1 MIRTREWRQESN
13 NRYRRLAIVVLV
25 LLSGP
30 ILGLFGSRQLIA
42 VALGGIAALLL
53 TVIVLKRPPVGLL
66 GLMMLSFLVPITIGT
81 GTGTEVSM
89 SVVGLA
95 LVVGAFLLEVSTGD
109 SQNVRLTVPSIYLPL
124 SIFIAVTLLSFL
136 AGQLPWYPLDPA
148 PMTAQLGQ
156 LGVLVLL
163 PCLVFIMDRY
173 IVTERWLKRLVW
185 LFLGFGSVYVL
196 LTFFPSVQAALSFV
210 VVQSPN
216 GPLFWTWMTCLAF
229 GQAFFNSQLSVL
241 WRVVLVGITAVSLYM
256 GLVITPQFASGWL
269 PALVGLTALL
279 WAARPRFAAVATVFM
294 LILGAIFASEIVD
307 LLLINEEYSA
317 VTRVEAGKIVVGMV
331 MERSPLL
338 GFGPANYRFYT
349 IENPILGWNVLFN
362 SHNQYIDLL
371 AQTGLLGAAAFL
383 WYSVSTGALLWR
395 LRGYQRVSGF
405 LRALS
410 YSLFGGLIGMVAA
423 GMLADWLLP
432 FVYNITLAG
441 MRDAVPGWMFLGAAL
456 SLHRVATMHDSSRS
470 DEQPL
475 PRPA

>member
-1 MIRTREWRQESN
+1 MIRPREWHQGSKN
-13 NRYRRLAIVVLV
+13 RRLAIVVLV

-30 ILGLFGSRQLIA
+30 IIGLFGSQQLI
-42 VALGGIAALLL
+42 VMALGGIAALLS

-66 GLMMLSFLVPITIGT
+66 GLIMLSFLVPITIGT
-81 GTGTEVSM
+81 GTGTVVNM

-95 LVVGAFLLEVSTGD
+95 LVVGAFLLEVLTGE
-109 SQNVRLTVPSIYLPL
+109 SQNVRLTVPSIYLSL
-124 SIFIAVTLLSFL
+124 SFFIAATLLAFL
-136 AGQLPWYPLDPA
+136 VGQLPWYPVDPA
-148 PMTAQLGQ
+148 PMTAQLAQ

-163 PCLVFIMDRY
+163 PCLIFMMDRY
-173 IVTERWLKRLVW
+173 IVTEQWLRRLVW
-185 LFLGFGSVYVL
+185 LFLGFGGVYIF
-196 LTFFPSVQAALSFV
+196 LTFFPSVRAALSFV

-216 GPLFWTWMTCLAF
+216 GPLFWVWMTCLAF
-229 GQAFFNSQLSVL
+229 GQAFFNSQLSGL

-256 GLVITPQFASGWL
+256 GLVITPEWASGWL
-269 PALVGLTALL
+269 PALIGLTALV
-279 WAARPRFAAVATVFM
+279 WAARPRLGAVATVFM
-294 LILGAIFASEIVD
+294 LILGAIFASEVID
-307 LLLINEEYSA
+307 ALLINEEYSA
-317 VTRVEAGKIVVGMV
+317 VTRVEAWKIIIGMV

-349 IENPILGWNVLFN
+349 TEYPILGWNVQFN
-362 SHNQYIDLL
+362 SHNQYVDLL

-383 WYSVSTGALLWR
+383 WYSISTGALLWR
-395 LRGYQRVSGF
+395 LRGHQIFSGF

-456 SLHRVATMHDSSRS
+456 SLHRVVSMHASSRS
-470 DEQPL
+470 DEHPSSK
-475 PRPA
+475 PT